1 MKLELIR
8 KMEELMSKCQF
19 VETNYNCPK
28 CRDMGYTFELGE
40 GNCEVA
46 RPCEC
51 LSKKQSLEK
60 LERCG
65 LSDAFKQKTFASYI
79 CDKSYQVVAKGQA
92 MRFCDDFIK
101 TNSSMLLCGSPGT
114 GKTHLGIAAML
125 KLIDENVACR
135 YVEYNT
141 MMMSF
146 KQSVMDEENFI
157 REMDKYLN
165 PRVLFIDDFLKGK
178 TTSADLNY
186 IYRIINSRYLKG
198 KPVIISTEKTV
209 KDILGWDEA
218 VGSRLVEMAG
228 ENIIIFDEKSSNY
241 KLKRRGN

>member
-1 MKLELIR
+1 
-8 KMEELMSKCQF
+8 
-19 VETNYNCPK
+19 
-28 CRDMGYTFELGE
+28 MGYTFELGE

-125 KLIDENVACR
+125 KLIDENIACR

-141 MMMSF
+141 MMMSL

-198 KPVIISTEKTV
+198 KPVIISTEKNV

-228 ENIIIFDEKSSNY
+228 ENIIIFDEKGSNY
-241 KLKRRGN
+241 RLKRRGN